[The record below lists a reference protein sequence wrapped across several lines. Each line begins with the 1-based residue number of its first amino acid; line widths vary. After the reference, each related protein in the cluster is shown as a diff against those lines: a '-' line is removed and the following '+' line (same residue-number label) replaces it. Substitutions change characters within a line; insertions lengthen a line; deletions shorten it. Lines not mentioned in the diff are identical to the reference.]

1 MPLNRVKRATGTRS
15 ASATPAL
22 PVGRSP
28 EVLSLFMRVGNL
40 AGPAIKFTVEL
51 GEQQSGEGR
60 REAGEHYLLSFSFAF
75 AIAFACV
82 RTLKPPQLSLLLL
95 ASDKFFLHLKIYC
108 VSVTRKFSLHLPSCW
123 ETVTST
129 CSLQPRSVCVECEQE
144 REANL
149 ARSN

>member
-1 MPLNRVKRATGTRS
+1 MPLNRVTRS

-22 PVGRSP
+22 SVGRSP

-51 GEQQSGEGR
+51 AGQQSRKRGR
-60 REAGEHYLLSFSFAF
+60 EREIGEAGEHYLLSFSFAF

-95 ASDKFFLHLKIYC
+95 SSDKFFLHLKIYC

-129 CSLQPRSVCVECEQE
+129 CSLQPRSACVECEQE